1 MATEPGAAKSTTP
14 ATTSTIWH
22 CRSAL
27 ACSSG
32 WRSGNWH
39 LKSNPPSV
47 YEKHA
52 GGGEGLRR
60 GGDGA
65 LVVHD
70 LAHLRPLLV
79 AQCGRVDAK
88 IVAGLHPALDCGA
101 VADLVEPAPEVF
113 ELADVLS
120 LGLGADGPR
129 IGNHVGNSV
138 LVTGEVGPVVEPVVH
153 HAIEPVRLIGE
164 AADRIGQVAGVGPG
178 AAEMAAFT
186 ELWALIGHLPYHPLG
201 DFVFP
206 AKVLWKEASFLFG
219 EVHHDR
225 A

>member
-70 LAHLRPLLV
+70 LANLRPLLV
-79 AQCGRVDAK
+79 AQCGGIDAE

-101 VADLVEPAPEVF
+101 VADLVEPAF
-113 ELADVLS
+113 ELFELTDVLA
-120 LGLGADGPR
+120 LGLGVDGPR
-129 IGNHVGNSV
+129 IGNHVGDRV
-138 LVTGEVGPVVEPVVH
+138 LVAGEIAPVVEPVVH
-153 HAIEPVRLIGE
+153 DAVEPVRLVGE
-164 AADRIGQVAGVGPG
+164 AADSIGQVAGVGAG
-178 AAEMAAFT
+178 AAEMSAFA
-186 ELWALIGHLPYHPLG
+186 ELRALIGHLPYHPLR
-201 DFVFP
+201 DLVPP
-206 AKVLWKEASFLFG
+206 AKVLWEEAAFLFT
-219 EVHHDR
+219 EIHHDR